1 MSGGIIPSMRTLP
14 AHPAIAYVR
23 ATLERHRYST
33 PLFVFREILA
43 GFRQHNGFGISA
55 ALSFY
60 ALFALIPLVL
70 LILFLMSHLVVSSS
84 YATTK
89 LAMLISYVVPKFSH
103 RIMIEVFN
111 VAQHKAVWGLFGMLA
126 LLSAT
131 TPLASA
137 LRTSFH
143 TITAIAEPPSFI
155 YNKLKELFV
164 VLGILLLFFLFSLSG
179 VMVEK
184 LLAFFHLNNMFSNVI
199 NTLASLVVSTL
210 LMAVFYHAFLPGNIA
225 FRHVLAGSFLTA
237 ILWLAMRPALGLFL
251 FINQSYGLIFGG
263 LKNMF
268 LSIGWLYYGFVVF
281 LLGTEL
287 IATLHQKDVL
297 LLKELFHGLPHDRVG
312 YLRVLNTHFGRNYG
326 RGEYLFHEEDLG
338 HDFYYVVSGT
348 IAITRKGT
356 VLRELGQNEYFG
368 EMAFLT
374 EAPRTADAVV
384 VSEGAKVLVINKEI
398 LETLLLEEPGITMTF
413 LKEMAMRLKQTN
425 RKVSA

>member
-1 MSGGIIPSMRTLP
+1 MIPYLRTLS
-14 AHPAIAYVR
+14 AHPAVAY
-23 ATLERHRYST
+23 AKAKLERHRYST
-33 PLFVFREILA
+33 PLFVFRETLA
-43 GFRQHNGFGISA
+43 GFRQHNGFDISA

-70 LILFLMSHLVVSSS
+70 LIFFLMSHLVVSSS

-89 LAMLISYVVPKFSH
+89 LAMLTSYVVPKFSH
-103 RIMIEVFN
+103 RIMIEVYN

-137 LRTSFH
+137 LRSSFH

-155 YNKLKELFV
+155 RNKLKELFV

-179 VMVEK
+179 IMVEK
-184 LLAFFHLNNMFSNVI
+184 LLAFFHLNNIFSNVV
-199 NTLASLVVSTL
+199 NTLASLVISTL

-251 FINQSYGLIFGG
+251 FLNQSYGLIFGG

-268 LSIGWLYYGFVVF
+268 LSIGWLYYGVVVF

-297 LLKELFHGLPHDRVG
+297 LLKDLFHGLPHDRAA
-312 YLRVLNTHFGRNYG
+312 YLRVLAAHFGRNYG
-326 RGEYLFHEEDLG
+326 RGEYLFHEEDRG

-374 EAPRTADAVV
+374 DAPRTADAVV
-384 VSEGAKVLVINKEI
+384 MSEGAKVLVINKGT

-425 RKVSA
+425 RKISA